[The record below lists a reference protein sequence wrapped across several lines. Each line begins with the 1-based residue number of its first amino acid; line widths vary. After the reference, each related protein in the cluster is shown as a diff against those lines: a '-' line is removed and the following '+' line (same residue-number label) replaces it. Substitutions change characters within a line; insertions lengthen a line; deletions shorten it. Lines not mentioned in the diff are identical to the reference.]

1 MKKILTSNSWF
12 TFCVGIFAIS
22 TMACDL
28 LGQGGAIPDRNQLFT
43 QKDADQ
49 DGKMSRAEF
58 MAGAPE
64 TEEKTARFNGWDLDK
79 DGWLSRDEFVSMGSG
94 VKSAPAPAASSK
106 PAEPPKPGSGAKPAA
121 ESFVATTP
129 KQMERLAMFD
139 KRDSNGD
146 GKLTLEEFL
155 SGQPDPGDTAHSR
168 FTYYDVDKDGFL
180 SREEYVK
187 ELVKGDS
194 SNE

>member
-1 MKKILTSNSWF
+1 L
-12 TFCVGIFAIS
+12 
-22 TMACDL
+22 DH
-28 LGQGGAIPDRNQLFT
+28 
-43 QKDADQ
+43 
-49 DGKMSRAEF
+49 DGF
-58 MAGAPE
+58 
-64 TEEKTARFNGWDLDK
+64 
-79 DGWLSRDEFVSMGSG
+79 LSLNEFVSMGKG
-94 VKSAPAPAASSK
+94 AKPAPAPAVSSK
-106 PAEPPKPGSGAKPAA
+106 PAEPPKLGSGAKPAA

-129 KQMERLAMFD
+129 KQIERLAMFD

-194 SNE
+194 GNE

>member
-22 TMACDL
+22 TMACDV

-49 DGKMSRAEF
+49 DGKMSRTEF

-64 TEEKTARFNGWDLDK
+64 TEEKSKRFTEWDLDH
-79 DGWLSRDEFVSMGSG
+79 DGFLSLNEFVSMGKG
-94 VKSAPAPAASSK
+94 AKPAPAPAASSK
-106 PAEPPKPGSGAKPAA
+106 PAEPPKPGSGAKPVA

-129 KQMERLAMFD
+129 KQMERLVMFD

-155 SGQPDPGDTAHSR
+155 SGQPDPGDTAYAR
-168 FTYYDVDKDGFL
+168 FKYYDVDKDGFL

-187 ELVKGDS
+187 ELVKG
-194 SNE
+194 E

>member
-1 MKKILTSNSWF
+1 MKKVLNSNSWF

-22 TMACDL
+22 TMACDV

-43 QKDADQ
+43 QKDADH
-49 DGKMSRAEF
+49 DGKMSRTEF

-64 TEEKTARFNGWDLDK
+64 TEEKNKRFTEWDLDH
-79 DGWLSRDEFVSMGSG
+79 DGFLSLNEFVSMGKG
-94 VKSAPAPAASSK
+94 AKPAPTPAASSK
-106 PAEPPKPGSGAKPAA
+106 PAEPPKPAA

-139 KRDSNGD
+139 KRDRNGD

-155 SGQPDPGDTAHSR
+155 SGQPDPGDMAHSR
-168 FTYYDVDKDGFL
+168 FKYYDVDKDGFL

-187 ELVKGDS
+187 ELVKG
-194 SNE
+194 E

>member
-49 DGKMSRAEF
+49 DGKMSRTEF

-94 VKSAPAPAASSK
+94 AQSAPAPAASSK
-106 PAEPPKPGSGAKPAA
+106 PAEPQAGQWGQAGGRVFCRDHPQANGA
-121 ESFVATTP
+121 T
-129 KQMERLAMFD
+129 
-139 KRDSNGD
+139 G
-146 GKLTLEEFL
+146 
-155 SGQPDPGDTAHSR
+155 
-168 FTYYDVDKDGFL
+168 
-180 SREEYVK
+180 YV
-187 ELVKGDS
+187 
-194 SNE
+194 

>member
-1 MKKILTSNSWF
+1 MKKVLNSNSWF
-12 TFCVGIFAIS
+12 TFCVGIFVIS
-22 TMACDL
+22 TMACDV

-43 QKDADQ
+43 QKD
-49 DGKMSRAEF
+49 
-58 MAGAPE
+58 
-64 TEEKTARFNGWDLDK
+64 
-79 DGWLSRDEFVSMGSG
+79 EFVSMGKG
-94 VKSAPAPAASSK
+94 AKPAPTPAASSK

-194 SNE
+194 GSE